1 MGFMDKIKGVVAKN
15 TGKADSA
22 IDKAG
27 DLVDGRT
34 GNKHVGQVD
43 KVQDR
48 ARDYVDKLDDQ
59 TKK

>member
-15 TGKADSA
+15 TAKAGTA

-34 GNKHVGQVD
+34 GNKHAGQVD
-43 KVQDR
+43 KLQDR
-48 ARDYVDKLDDQ
+48 AKDYVDKLDDP
-59 TKK
+59 KK